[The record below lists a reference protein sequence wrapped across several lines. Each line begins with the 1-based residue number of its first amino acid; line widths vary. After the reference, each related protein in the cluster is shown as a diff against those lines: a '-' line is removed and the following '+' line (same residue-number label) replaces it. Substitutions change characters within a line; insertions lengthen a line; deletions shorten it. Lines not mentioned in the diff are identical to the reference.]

1 MSRNLLC
8 CELPQRALTSTMRI
22 YIHNSCF
29 IQDSKEIKAMS
40 LDSTLQKYVFKL
52 YVIYIACEQE
62 V

>member
-1 MSRNLLC
+1 MRK
-8 CELPQRALTSTMRI
+8 PQNWKKSPTYT
-22 YIHNSCF
+22 YITAVF

-52 YVIYIACEQE
+52 YVIYIACEQD